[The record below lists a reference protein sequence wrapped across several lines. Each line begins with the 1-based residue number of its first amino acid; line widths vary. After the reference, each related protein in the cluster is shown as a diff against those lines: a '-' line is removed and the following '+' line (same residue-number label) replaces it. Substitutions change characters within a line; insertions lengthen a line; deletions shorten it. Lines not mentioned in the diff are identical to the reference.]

1 MSPEFTKPQCPTWR
15 SVFGDGSSGGRKSR
29 REGPTPAPPSPFGDS
44 RAPQSLR
51 REGAA
56 PVPGAPL
63 AVPRR
68 LAARV
73 RAGRKCSAR
82 GLASPAPWLPDDV
95 TAISLEGC
103 VTPGRPSFKGTRPPV
118 CRAAGQQLG
127 RSVGSALPWSGG
139 MWPLLLDAER
149 APGHELLLHSLSRV
163 TIQSSTEVTPSLPP
177 RCPETCGCL
186 CIVSTWWGEAGGA
199 RGAASSYK
207 GIKCHRGVPTLEVTQ
222 VGGPPSSAP
231 GAEGLARRC
240 PGRPCSRLRCLFCA
254 SLFTASRSHWRPGAW
269 GGGQAARP
277 AAPPGRGLRGSEGPR
292 LPCTGGGPGAWAAA
306 GAGVHTGGQPG
317 AATVTSSLF
326 VTFHLLNVL
335 GQRGTFYVSFLPKNE
350 VLQRI
355 F

>member
-29 REGPTPAPPSPFGDS
+29 REGPTPAPSSPFGDS
-44 RAPQSLR
+44 RAPQSLH

-63 AVPRR
+63 AIPRR

-73 RAGRKCSAR
+73 RAGRDCSAR

-186 CIVSTWWGEAGGA
+186 CTVSTWWGEAGGA

-240 PGRPCSRLRCLFCA
+240 PGAARDGPAAASAASSVRACSPRPEATGDQERGEAGR
-254 SLFTASRSHWRPGAW
+254 RPGLLHRLGGAC
-269 GGGQAARP
+269 GGARAPVSRALAGGQGPGRRRVPVSTLAGSLARP
-277 AAPPGRGLRGSEGPR
+277 PSRPPCLLLSIY
-292 LPCTGGGPGAWAAA
+292 L
-306 GAGVHTGGQPG
+306 
-317 AATVTSSLF
+317 TS
-326 VTFHLLNVL
+326 
-335 GQRGTFYVSFLPKNE
+335 
-350 VLQRI
+350 
-355 F
+355 